1 MFNQPLEGGHGDA
14 AAYALGALEE
24 SARARFEL
32 HARQCAECQHEVD
45 AFTAVTTQLALAVPQ
60 VDPPARLALQ
70 VAARVRASSQRLP
83 HDREQ
88 PAVPH
93 AVPVPVWAAAGASP
107 AAPQP
112 RWWDRGH
119 RISAAVAAV
128 SLAVALAGTGYA
140 VAAHQEMRQT
150 AFTSAQLAES
160 LQLMYQPGMVWKT
173 LNGTEQT
180 PQAKA
185 RMCINP
191 DGREGVI
198 MTYDLPKLP
207 RNSSYQL
214 WLNHPEEERRA
225 SGGVFQVDDRG
236 RGYLVVKIDRT
247 FSQYKT
253 AGVTREPAKGSS
265 GPTGPRVLA
274 GQI

>member
-1 MFNQPLEGGHGDA
+1 MFNLPLEGGHGDA

-32 HARQCAECQHEVD
+32 HARQCAECQHEVG
-45 AFTAVTTQLALAVPQ
+45 AFTAVTTELALAVPQ
-60 VDPPARLALQ
+60 VDPPAHLALQ

-93 AVPVPVWAAAGASP
+93 AAPVPVWAAAGASP

-119 RISAAVAAV
+119 RISAAVAAA
-128 SLAVALAGTGYA
+128 SLVVALASTGYA
-140 VAAHQEMRQT
+140 FAAHQEMRQT
-150 AFTSAQLAES
+150 SFTAAQLAES

-180 PQAKA
+180 PKAKA
-185 RMCINP
+185 RICINP

-198 MTYDLPKLP
+198 MTYDLPRLP
-207 RNSSYQL
+207 RDAAYQL
-214 WLNHPEEERRA
+214 WLKPPEEERRA

-236 RGYLVVKIDRT
+236 RGYLVVKIDRN
-247 FSQYKT
+247 FSQFSS
-253 AGVTREPAKGSS
+253 AGVTREPARGSP
-265 GPTGPRVLA
+265 GPTNPPVVA